1 MWEKLFTLITN
12 IFTFSSKVDRLEKDV
27 EKLQQENR
35 ILLEKI
41 NQHSSEIKVLVYA
54 LQSENDKTKMW
65 VEKEMAKFERRLPSG
80 NAQQND
86 DKKD

>member
-1 MWEKLFTLITN
+1 MWEKLFNLLTN
-12 IFTFSSKVDRLEKDV
+12 IFTFSSKVDRLEKDI

-35 ILLEKI
+35 ILLEKV
-41 NQHSSEIKVLVYA
+41 NQHSAEIKVLVYA
-54 LQSENDKTKMW
+54 LQSENDKTRMW

-80 NAQQND
+80 KETD